1 MNHLLKK
8 LLNTKIMKRIILMLI
23 ILIVGTSSFSQS
35 WNWAHSAGGNRPDYA
50 KDMAIDLDNNIYVG
64 ITSRS
69 DTCYF
74 KTGYYT
80 LWGETDFFIVKYN
93 SNGNELWVKQC
104 GGPYEPHFGGYSGK
118 DGIIALKYDQT
129 TNSIYGYGGFVGTCN
144 FGEITIGSS
153 SPYDMDIFIAKFNL
167 DGNCIW
173 AKRIGCTNE
182 DERWDRAFSMSI
194 DNYGC
199 LYVCAY
205 LPFSGTFDNTPA
217 EFGGNLAKFDPDG
230 NCLWVKK
237 IIPVQNIG
245 LIPPLF
251 FLYSY
256 IINESLYLT
265 GYNIKSE
272 FTVDTISMSIPNYSG
287 QLIASFDLNGNIKW
301 LKAIGGPTGT
311 SLLKEI
317 DSDDL
322 ENIYIPGAFSGSYAT
337 FGIDTIFSDTGRG
350 IYVAKYNKEGT
361 LVWLK
366 HADVTNSANASSVNR
381 DSKGFLY
388 LSGGFSG
395 TINFDSFQL
404 NSISENDLYI
414 IKFDQ
419 EGNFLCGDNTN
430 GGAIYYLRTYP
441 NDIINICGSFFGTAN
456 FGNTVLFEKG
466 AVWGDVFV
474 AQHAPIN
481 EGINEHNSKIS
492 NALII
497 YANPTTGIC
506 NIKIPEELWH
516 EENLTLLVYDNSGK
530 LILQQEINTQEEK
543 ISLNLEARAKGI
555 YNAILTNGKQKFQ
568 GRVVFE

>member
-1 MNHLLKK
+1 MKLLLIYLPIRKECISLLLKIEMNHLLKK

-80 LWGETDFFIVKYN
+80 LWGGRLIFFIVKYN

-104 GGPYEPHFGGYSGK
+104 GGPYEPPHFGGYSGK

-194 DNYGC
+194 DNYGY

-237 IIPVQNIG
+237 R
-245 LIPPLF
+245 LF
-251 FLYSY
+251 RF
-256 IINESLYLT
+256 
-265 GYNIKSE
+265 
-272 FTVDTISMSIPNYSG
+272 
-287 QLIASFDLNGNIKW
+287 
-301 LKAIGGPTGT
+301 
-311 SLLKEI
+311 
-317 DSDDL
+317 
-322 ENIYIPGAFSGSYAT
+322 
-337 FGIDTIFSDTGRG
+337 
-350 IYVAKYNKEGT
+350 
-361 LVWLK
+361 
-366 HADVTNSANASSVNR
+366 
-381 DSKGFLY
+381 
-388 LSGGFSG
+388 
-395 TINFDSFQL
+395 
-404 NSISENDLYI
+404 
-414 IKFDQ
+414 
-419 EGNFLCGDNTN
+419 
-430 GGAIYYLRTYP
+430 
-441 NDIINICGSFFGTAN
+441 
-456 FGNTVLFEKG
+456 
-466 AVWGDVFV
+466 
-474 AQHAPIN
+474 
-481 EGINEHNSKIS
+481 KI
-492 NALII
+492 
-497 YANPTTGIC
+497 
-506 NIKIPEELWH
+506 
-516 EENLTLLVYDNSGK
+516 
-530 LILQQEINTQEEK
+530 
-543 ISLNLEARAKGI
+543 
-555 YNAILTNGKQKFQ
+555 
-568 GRVVFE
+568 